1 MTSPRPPHTIFVV
14 PSNEQAQL
22 AGPARPLGSP
32 EIPQFHLPTTGGT
45 GVFRPRLYGAASI
58 HFADRKRKL
67 DETRRVA
74 FLVPL
79 ETVVRTIDWDAAQP
93 TALMPDQ
100 LLARAPKT
108 AKYLPLPSA
117 AMQVNTITR
126 WAKSF
131 DRWLARTQ
139 RLDVPAAAGQESQE
153 PVKIGPK
160 RGGVSV
166 ELVAIVWEL
175 A

>member
-1 MTSPRPPHTIFVV
+1 MTSPGLAHNIVAV
-14 PSNEQAQL
+14 PSNEQAPL
-22 AGPARPLGSP
+22 AGPERPLGAP
-32 EIPQFHLPTTGGT
+32 QIPQFHLPATAAA

-58 HFADRKRKL
+58 HFADRKRKI

-79 ETVVRTIDWDAAQP
+79 DTTARTIDWDAAQAM
-93 TALMPDQ
+93 TLMPDQ
-100 LLARAPKT
+100 LLARPPKT
-108 AKYLPLPSA
+108 AKYLPLPAA

-139 RLDVPAAAGQESQE
+139 RLEVPAAAGQETQE
-153 PVKIGPK
+153 PSVIGPK

-166 ELVAIVWEL
+166 EIVAIVWEL